1 MNELITPIQDEIP
14 LYMPSAYN
22 IVLVNETK
30 HGDKD

>member
-1 MNELITPIQDEIP
+1 MNERITPIQDEIP
-14 LYMPSAYN
+14 LYMPFAYN

>member
-1 MNELITPIQDEIP
+1 MNELITPIQDEMP
-14 LYMPSAYN
+14 LYMLFAYN